1 MEQNVPLNFGT
12 TTVYMKVIICD
23 ATLPLLSTNGL
34 INQGL
39 SVLLDQHEP
48 NVKVKCIKHKFLY
61 RDRHFWLKQKN
72 NDEGIFGVTTK
83 QHDKLMLPSS
93 PEQENST
100 NFQPKTQTSIN
111 RDYFNGIESNDLN
124 VFDNSNKY
132 NISHEANHERN
143 HAKPTLL
150 PGQAASSASKQ
161 PPKNIEN
168 NQKNV
173 HG

>member
-1 MEQNVPLNFGT
+1 
-12 TTVYMKVIICD
+12 
-23 ATLPLLSTNGL
+23 
-34 INQGL
+34 
-39 SVLLDQHEP
+39 
-48 NVKVKCIKHKFLY
+48 
-61 RDRHFWLKQKN
+61 
-72 NDEGIFGVTTK
+72 
-83 QHDKLMLPSS
+83 MLPSS

-150 PGQAASSASKQ
+150 PGQTASSASKQ
-161 PPKNIEN
+161 PPKNNEN
-168 NQKNV
+168 NQKMFTGDNADVQMKQVGAGDTYENINESNIVVGDENDGQKTKPTNDNNV
-173 HG
+173 IIVPNELKIDPAWDQIIQKLW